1 MSAIDPL
8 KWSLEFSIA
17 DGGSGLKKAASQ
29 LTDVEKKVDKIA
41 DTANTKAVPA
51 FNNLS
56 KAFSDL
62 SGSSGSIGKLA
73 GALTGGGGIGSI
85 LKSLSLEIGFA
96 TVAIY
101 GLSKAFSALDEFS
114 DKASEAF
121 SERTNALRVYTT
133 ILGDAKKAQEEFNF
147 VSALGQKTEF
157 TREQIEKVSR
167 KLVVS
172 GFKDTAERQKA
183 ELTIADIA
191 SATPLDQRETNTGRL
206 SLAFSKIKGNNYLQ
220 QGDLKQFTGLLGRQG
235 IKEELATALG
245 TNLKGVDDKIRDKKI
260 DADTAIAAIQRATLK
275 QFGTSKLGEFATGA
289 ADDITTLISNQQEGE
304 KNALLAIEPE
314 KLASF
319 EAFKDSIKQLTELM
333 DSSTE
338 DGKNYKYVLE
348 TISEIGMAIKTFIND
363 FKAGFMEG
371 FGEVFKAVRE
381 FLSVGDDAT
390 DVQSGIRALG
400 TAFKW
405 VGIILGGLV
414 GFIAG
419 VFIKAW
425 DLVIGV
431 AQRVSEGFRFM
442 GAALK
447 DVGSYI
453 SDKTLDIYDGLKSIF
468 EGLYLMIKGVIG
480 LSFTT
485 IKEGFNK
492 LSSTSFS
499 TRTEGKSYDTNVDAL
514 IVTLGKEKQDALA
527 KAKADA
533 LKAKSDK
540 NIEDNKA
547 SSGSGGGGKDK
558 SGFAV
563 DFNAYKGPI
572 GDLGAYLRSV
582 GISTPKIPGTS
593 LVPHSVN
600 GPERIP
606 TVKPQIFIDN
616 FIQNIEADGSSPK
629 EVAQEAY
636 TRFTQEIGRRIV
648 RSPSPLV
655 T

>member
-1 MSAIDPL
+1 MSNPIL
-8 KWSLEFSIA
+8 LELGFSVTDSA
-17 DGGSGLKKAASQ
+17 GGLKKAASQ
-29 LTDVEKKVDKIA
+29 LKDVEKNLDKIA
-41 DTANTKAVPA
+41 DTAEKKATPA
-51 FNNLS
+51 FSNLFKS
-56 KAFSDL
+56 FSDL
-62 SGSSGSIGKLA
+62 FSGS
-73 GALTGGGGIGSI
+73 GALGKISSVLSSSGGGLGSI
-85 LKSLSLEIGFA
+85 LKTLSFEAGVA
-96 TVAIY
+96 TAAIY
-101 GLSKAFSALDEFS
+101 GLSKAFSALDEFT
-114 DKASEAF
+114 DRASEAF
-121 SERTNALRVYTT
+121 SERTNSLRLYTT
-133 ILGDAKKAQEEFNF
+133 ILGDATKAQEEFNF

-191 SATPLDQRETNTGRL
+191 SATPLDQRETATSRL

-235 IKEELATALG
+235 IKEELAAALN
-245 TNLKGVDDKIRDKKI
+245 TNLKGVDDKIRNKEVN
-260 DADTAIAAIQRATLK
+260 ADTAIAAIQRATLK
-275 QFGTSKLGEFATGA
+275 QFGTSKLGEFSVGA
-289 ADDITTLISNQQEGE
+289 ADDITTLLSNQQEGE

-319 EAFKDSIKQLTELM
+319 ETFKDSIKEITDLM
-333 DSSTE
+333 NSATD

-348 TISEIGMAIKTFIND
+348 TISEIGLAIKTFVND
-363 FKAGFMEG
+363 FKAGFIEG

-381 FLSVGDDAT
+381 FLNVGDDAA
-390 DVQSGIRALG
+390 DVQSGIKALG
-400 TAFKW
+400 SAFKT

-414 GFIAG
+414 GFLGG
-419 VFIKAW
+419 VFVKAW

-431 AQRVSEGFRFM
+431 AQRVSEGFRFL

-447 DVGSYI
+447 DIGSYI
-453 SDKTLDIYDGLKSIF
+453 SDRTLDIYDGLKSIF
-468 EGLYLMIKGVIG
+468 EGLYLMIKGVIS
-480 LSFTT
+480 LSFST

-492 LSSTSFS
+492 LSTTSFS
-499 TRTEGKSYDTNVDAL
+499 SRTEGKSYDTNVDAL
-514 IVTLGKEKQDALA
+514 VVTLAKEKQEAIN
-527 KAKADA
+527 KSKADA
-533 LKAKSDK
+533 LKSKASKDL
-540 NIEDNKA
+540 EDNKA
-547 SSGSGGGGKDK
+547 SSGSGGSSKSK

-572 GDLGAYLRSV
+572 GDLGAYLKSV
-582 GISTPKIPGTS
+582 GIDTPKIPGAS

-606 TVKPQIFIDN
+606 TIKPQIFIDN

>member
-1 MSAIDPL
+1 
-8 KWSLEFSIA
+8 
-17 DGGSGLKKAASQ
+17 
-29 LTDVEKKVDKIA
+29 
-41 DTANTKAVPA
+41 
-51 FNNLS
+51 
-56 KAFSDL
+56 
-62 SGSSGSIGKLA
+62 
-73 GALTGGGGIGSI
+73 
-85 LKSLSLEIGFA
+85 
-96 TVAIY
+96 
-101 GLSKAFSALDEFS
+101 
-114 DKASEAF
+114 
-121 SERTNALRVYTT
+121 
-133 ILGDAKKAQEEFNF
+133 
-147 VSALGQKTEF
+147 
-157 TREQIEKVSR
+157 
-167 KLVVS
+167 
-172 GFKDTAERQKA
+172 
-183 ELTIADIA
+183 
-191 SATPLDQRETNTGRL
+191 
-206 SLAFSKIKGNNYLQ
+206 
-220 QGDLKQFTGLLGRQG
+220 
-235 IKEELATALG
+235 
-245 TNLKGVDDKIRDKKI
+245 
-260 DADTAIAAIQRATLK
+260 
-275 QFGTSKLGEFATGA
+275 
-289 ADDITTLISNQQEGE
+289 
-304 KNALLAIEPE
+304 
-314 KLASF
+314 
-319 EAFKDSIKQLTELM
+319 
-333 DSSTE
+333 
-338 DGKNYKYVLE
+338 
-348 TISEIGMAIKTFIND
+348 
-363 FKAGFMEG
+363 
-371 FGEVFKAVRE
+371 
-381 FLSVGDDAT
+381 
-390 DVQSGIRALG
+390 
-400 TAFKW
+400 
-405 VGIILGGLV
+405 
-414 GFIAG
+414 